1 MAEFT
6 WVLLDASG
14 QELRTTEPFASQEA
28 AEQWM
33 GSEWAA
39 LLDEGAESVSLRE
52 GDAQVYKMGL
62 REG

>member
-28 AEQWM
+28 AERWM
-33 GSEWAA
+33 GSEWAV

-52 GDAQVYKMGL
+52 GNTQVYKMGL